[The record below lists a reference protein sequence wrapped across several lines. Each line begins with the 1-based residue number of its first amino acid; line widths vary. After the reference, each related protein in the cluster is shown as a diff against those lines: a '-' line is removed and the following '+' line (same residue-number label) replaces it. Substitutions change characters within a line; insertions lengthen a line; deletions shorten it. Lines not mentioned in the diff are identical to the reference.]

1 MSPESWTAIGVI
13 VTALSGVL
21 VALIRTH
28 RSVESVRSEN
38 TAQHAASYGL
48 LQSMDTRL
56 GTIDEKLDAHGER
69 LAVVE
74 SDLKHLKEQ

>member
-1 MSPESWTAIGVI
+1 VTPEAWTAVGVI

-28 RSVESVRSEN
+28 RTVDAARKENSE
-38 TAQHAASYGL
+38 QHGASYGL
-48 LQSMDTRL
+48 LQSMDNRL
-56 GTIDEKLDAHGER
+56 HHIDLKLDSHGER

-74 SDLKHLKEQ
+74 QHLKEQQ